1 MSTSFETR
9 RRLLRMAAGGLV
21 LALPGARLAL
31 AAPPASAARSADRL
45 VVVLLRGALDGLAA
59 VPPTPALLTALLL
72 FSAVHFGLNSVLT
85 AAHHAIKKRTGL
97 YALWRAN
104 YSWTCLTY
112 AASASAAGLIYL
124 AVIQYGVSSLL
135 AAGPL
140 VAVIFATC
148 HFYFKQ
154 SDERTKATERISRLH
169 LATVEALATAIDAN
183 GSPFSLGS
191 SSTSRISS
199 VDSSWSRSAR

>member
-1 MSTSFETR
+1 
-9 RRLLRMAAGGLV
+9 
-21 LALPGARLAL
+21 
-31 AAPPASAARSADRL
+31 
-45 VVVLLRGALDGLAA
+45 
-59 VPPTPALLTALLL
+59 
-72 FSAVHFGLNSVLT
+72 
-85 AAHHAIKKRTGL
+85 
-97 YALWRAN
+97 LWGAN
-104 YSWTCLTY
+104 YSWTGLTY

-169 LATVEALATAIDAN
+169 LATVEALATAIDAKDEITHDHVYRVQVYATGLARHFGLGELEVEALKAGALLHDVGKIAVPDYILN
-183 GSPFSLGS
+183 KPGKLTAAEFEKMKIHTVVGSQILERVNFQ
-191 SSTSRISS
+191 
-199 VDSSWSRSAR
+199 WSRLFAIITSVGMGAAIRTDSKAIKSR